1 MATEDILRELET
13 RMKKTLDVVSKEL
26 AGIRTGRASPSLVE
40 NVVVDYHGV
49 PTPLKQMATISAPE
63 ARLILVQPWDK
74 TAVGMVDKGIRKA
87 DLGFNP
93 TSDGNVLRIAIP
105 PLSEERRT
113 EMTKLV
119 KKRVEEGKI
128 ALRNIRRDGVEH
140 LRVMEKEKKISQ
152 DEEKRGL
159 DKLQKLT
166 DAFILQAEKAGQA
179 KEAEL
184 MKV

>member
-105 PLSEERRT
+105 PLSEERRQ
-113 EMTKLV
+113 ELV
-119 KKRVEEGKI
+119 KQVKKKVEERKI
-128 ALRNIRRDGVEH
+128 AIRNLRREAI
-140 LRVMEKEKKISQ
+140 EKLKALEKNKEISQ
-152 DEEKRGL
+152 DESRRTQEQIQKTTDSFITAADKIALEKE
-159 DKLQKLT
+159 T
-166 DAFILQAEKAGQA
+166 
-179 KEAEL
+179 EL
-184 MKV
+184 MKT